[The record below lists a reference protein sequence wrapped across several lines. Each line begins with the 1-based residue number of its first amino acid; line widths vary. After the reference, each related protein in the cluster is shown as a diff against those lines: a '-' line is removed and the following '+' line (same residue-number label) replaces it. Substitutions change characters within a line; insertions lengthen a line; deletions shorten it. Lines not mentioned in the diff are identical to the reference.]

1 MGERAGQTTAAPAV
15 EPVGSLQTTRSVA
28 TGAVV
33 ALAVIVGGFLA
44 LVGVV
49 VVLRATSAEDPMAI
63 PEIPGLV
70 VVESVERFEPGTSA
84 QPGGTRSGVHLVR
97 LDPASPEPATPT
109 EEAQHVRA
117 AVEAWL
123 GDELFRTPP
132 EWSTFLGTL
141 GTGDEYGAVSVGRLD
156 AFIGSFLYSAP
167 DIDGLLDRTGG
178 VVDGYWILETSG
190 TLATEGP

>member
-1 MGERAGQTTAAPAV
+1 
-15 EPVGSLQTTRSVA
+15 
-28 TGAVV
+28 V
-33 ALAVIVGGFLA
+33 ALAVIVGGVVA
-44 LVGVV
+44 LFGLVL
-49 VVLRATSAEDPMAI
+49 VLRAGSAEDPVAI

-70 VVESVERFEPGTSA
+70 VVESIERFEPGTIA

-97 LDPASPEPATPT
+97 LDPASPEPETPA
-109 EEAQHVRA
+109 EEAQRVRA

-123 GDELFRTPP
+123 GDELFRTPS

-141 GTGDEYGAVSVGRLD
+141 GTGDEFGAVSVGRLD
-156 AFIGSFLYSAP
+156 AFIGSFAYSAP

-190 TLATEGP
+190 TLVTEGP